1 MDLLL
6 GAPGQ
11 ILEEVD
17 GDVLV
22 PREVGQAIQGQEEV
36 DLALAP
42 VLGGEFSRAHLHRR
56 IRVLAWLLDD
66 LVHLVIHF
74 KLQL

>member
-22 PREVGQAIQGQEEV
+22 PREVGQAIQGQEEI

-42 VLGGEFSRAHLHRR
+42 VLGGELSRAHLHGC
-56 IRVLAWLLDD
+56 ILVLARLLDD
-66 LVHLVIHF
+66 LLHFVIHF
-74 KLQL
+74 KL